1 MIFNGH
7 TNQSIADLDQITM
20 LHIQTMYADGT
31 LGNHGLLA
39 QLAVLTTGVFNYIRP
54 AHAAPYRL
62 AGTLGAAHDYLYPPA
77 SQEQLAAQAN
87 DSLLAFM
94 VQAPGFS
101 KERFNHG

>member
-1 MIFNGH
+1 MVFNGH
-7 TNQSIADLDQITM
+7 TPESIAALDQITM
-20 LHIQTMYADGT
+20 LQIQTMYADGII
-31 LGNHGLLA
+31 GNHGLLA

-54 AHAAPYRL
+54 PHAAPYRL
-62 AGTLGAAHDYLYPPA
+62 AGTLGAVHDYLYPPA

-101 KERFNHG
+101 KGRFDHG